1 MFESFGALLHG
12 DPVDKAEISRVRD
25 VILFEEPDLKK
36 KLVKFFSLLILA
48 AGISTYGLLSNSVAT
63 IIGAMIVAPLMLP
76 IMGLAFSISVGDGY
90 AIKNSLLISL
100 AGIAVAVAIGYL
112 LAWPMNSII
121 LPESIDQ
128 IMIRTSPR
136 LLDLLAALVTG
147 LAGAFAMSRD
157 DVSDTL
163 PGVAIAISLVPPL
176 ANTGILLATS
186 NFSLAMGSF
195 LLFITNFFAILLTG
209 AALFAVMGFPRVAG
223 LTRYT
228 KTSRRGIAIVI
239 VMIFMIAVPLAYNG
253 SEIIIDNTITQ
264 NVQDA
269 SDTWLNGSQYQVQS
283 INTQNQNNTVILV
296 VMGQGELPPL
306 AELEGFLKGKLYGRT
321 LQVEVVPSTVYYLDG
336 K

>member
-1 MFESFGALLHG
+1 MFESIGTLLHG
-12 DPVDKAEISRVRD
+12 DPVNKEEIKRVRD
-25 VILFEEPDLKK
+25 VILFEKPDLKK
-36 KLVKFFSLLILA
+36 KLVKFFALLILA

-90 AIKNSLLISL
+90 ALKNSLLISL
-100 AGIAVAVAIGYL
+100 GGIAVAIFVGYIL
-112 LAWPMNSII
+112 VLPINSLIMP
-121 LPESIDQ
+121 LNIDQ
-128 IMIRTSPR
+128 IMIRTSPA

-186 NFSLAMGSF
+186 NFNLAMGSF

-209 AALFAVMGFPRVAG
+209 ALLFAVMGFPRVSG
-223 LTRYT
+223 LAQYG
-228 KTSRRGIAIVI
+228 KTSRKGIAIVI
-239 VMIFMIAVPLAYNG
+239 VGIFLISLPLAYNG
-253 SEIIIDNTITQ
+253 ANILIDNTVTE

-269 SDTWLNGSQYQVQS
+269 AHIWLNGSSYNVAS
-283 INTQNQNNTVILV
+283 VNAQNQNNSVVLV
-296 VMGQGELPPL
+296 VIGNGEVPPL
-306 AELEGFLKGKLYGRT
+306 EKLQQLLEGKLYGKT
-321 LQVEVVPSTVYYLDG
+321 LQVEVIPSNVYYLNST
-336 K
+336 